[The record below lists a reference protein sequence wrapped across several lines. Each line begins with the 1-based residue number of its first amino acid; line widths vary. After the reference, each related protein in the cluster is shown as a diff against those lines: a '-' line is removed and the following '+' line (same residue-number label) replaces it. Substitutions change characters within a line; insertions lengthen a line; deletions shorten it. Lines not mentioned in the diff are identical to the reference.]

1 MVIAFKICQYS
12 VSNKSAL
19 KLTIYF
25 VSKLLRIREL
35 LYGIVWIW
43 EAQQH
48 CGPRKSKFYEH
59 LPLLSLSSFW
69 SLLLDKH
76 GSRIVFTTSFGSTN
90 VRRGNPIPFEKG
102 REEGEGEEDLD
113 DPKYVLIV
121 FVSHAS
127 LAPCSTYLQ
136 LMGCLLKGLR
146 PTAST
151 LDGNTASKL

>member
-35 LYGIVWIW
+35 LYGTVWMGLCSHST
-43 EAQQH
+43 AVLVKL
-48 CGPRKSKFYEH
+48 GFYEH

-102 REEGEGEEDLD
+102 RRRGGLGWPKVCTYRVCVACLTCALFYLPSINGMPPQRTQASCLD
-113 DPKYVLIV
+113 P
-121 FVSHAS
+121 S
-127 LAPCSTYLQ
+127 
-136 LMGCLLKGLR
+136 
-146 PTAST
+146 
-151 LDGNTASKL
+151 NTASKL